1 MQVTLSPHEMATAA
15 WVGVRRQVEA
25 KRKGLPDKHGFDGD
39 GWGSHIEGAGGEMA
53 LAKALGVYWDGGV
66 NTFKRDDLPGIQ
78 VRTRSRHDYELLVR
92 SADSGDEV
100 FVLVTG
106 QMPEYRIHGWI
117 RGADAKRAEWE
128 KCHGGRP
135 PAFFVPQGEL
145 KPMSTLRRSGCNGEA

>member
-1 MQVTLSPHEMATAA
+1 MQVTLSAHEMATAA

-53 LAKALGVYWDGGV
+53 LAKAMGVYWDGSV

-92 SADSGDEV
+92 RTDSDTEV

-117 RGADAKRAEWE
+117 RGGDAKQRRWSRS
-128 KCHGGRP
+128 HGGRP
-135 PAFFVPQGEL
+135 PAYFIPQSEL
-145 KPMSTLRRSGCNGEA
+145 KPMEAIDRAR